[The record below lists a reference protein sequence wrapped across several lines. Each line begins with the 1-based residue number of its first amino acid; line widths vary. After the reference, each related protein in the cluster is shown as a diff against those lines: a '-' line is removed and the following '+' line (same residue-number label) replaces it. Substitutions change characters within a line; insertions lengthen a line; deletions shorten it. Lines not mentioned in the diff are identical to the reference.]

1 LQSIFVNLKNNEIV
15 VIIFK
20 KKRVS
25 RMITNTELEY
35 KGDLYP
41 SEIVSFKQEG
51 DSVYFHTDNSVI
63 LKLTVLRDSMI
74 RFRYTTKGYFSND
87 FSYAIDKSHS
97 HGYNFLE
104 VTEDNHHYQIKTS
117 KVQCRIQKI
126 DMRVSIYDLNEN
138 VLLEDELGFHWEES
152 YEYGGNIVKMSKAS
166 KDGECFY
173 GLGDKA
179 TQLNLKG
186 KRVENFATD
195 QYAFS
200 KDQEPLYKVVP
211 FYIGLQK
218 KESYGIF
225 FDNTFRTY
233 FDFCHERRNVTSFWA
248 EGGEM
253 NYYFIYGPLMQD
265 VVTTYTDLTGK
276 PELPP
281 LWALG
286 YHQCKWSYYPE
297 SNVKEVA
304 AKFRELQIP
313 CDAIYL
319 DIDYMDGFRCF
330 IWNKN
335 YFPDPKRMVA
345 ELAEDGF
352 KTIVIIDPGIKIDK
366 EYSIYKEALE
376 KDYFCKR
383 ADGPFMKGKVWPGEC
398 NFPDYTNPE
407 VREWW
412 AGLFKELISDIGVKG
427 VWNDM
432 NEPAVMEVPN
442 KTFPMDVRH
451 NYDGNPCSHRKAHN
465 IYGTQMARATYHG
478 VKRFA
483 YPKRPFVITRSA
495 YAGAQRYTSSWTGDN
510 VASWEHLWIAN
521 IQVQR
526 MCISGMGFTGSD
538 IGGFAEQPSGELYA
552 RWIQLGVFHPFCRT
566 HSSGDHGDQ
575 EPWAFDEE
583 VIDITRKFVN
593 LRYQLLPY
601 LYTMFW
607 QYIEEGIPMLKP
619 LVYYDQDDTQTHYRN
634 DEFIF
639 GNQILVCPI
648 LEPNSLGRRMYIPN
662 GQWYNYWTNEFIS
675 GGKEIWVDTKFDQI
689 PIFVKAGAI
698 IPKYPVQ
705 QYVGEKEI
713 TELTLDLYFNEGKE
727 KSEIYEDAQDGYDY
741 KKGRYSLLSLQ
752 TIGKEKELIV
762 QLHKEGKYITS
773 YSTFKINLFGLP
785 FSVKEIEIDN
795 VKIDFDRKSL
805 DKENYLIID
814 KEFTELHIIGN

>member
-1 LQSIFVNLKNNEIV
+1 
-15 VIIFK
+15 
-20 KKRVS
+20 
-25 RMITNTELEY
+25 MITNTSLEY

-41 SEIVSFKQEG
+41 SKIVSFEHEG
-51 DSVYFHTDNSVI
+51 DSIFFNTDNNVI
-63 LKLTVLRDSMI
+63 LKVTVLRDSLI
-74 RFRYTTKGYFSND
+74 RFRFTTKGYFSND
-87 FSYAIDKSHS
+87 FSYAIDKTQL

-104 VTEDNHHYQIKTS
+104 LTEEETYFQIRTS
-117 KVQCRIQKI
+117 KVKCKIQKA
-126 DMRVSIYDLNEN
+126 DLRLSIYDLND
-138 VLLEDELGFHWEES
+138 LLILEDELGFHWEES
-152 YEYGGNIVKMSKAS
+152 YEYGGNIVKMSKSS

-179 TQLNLKG
+179 TQMNLKG
-186 KRVENFATD
+186 KRLENFATD
-195 QYAFS
+195 QYAYQ

-211 FYIGLQK
+211 FYIGLHNKQ
-218 KESYGIF
+218 SYGIF
-225 FDNTFRTY
+225 FDNTFRTF
-233 FDFCHERRNVTSFWA
+233 FDFCQERRNVSSFWA

-253 NYYFIYGPLMQD
+253 NYYFIYGPQMQD

-281 LWALG
+281 LWVLG

-297 SNVKEVA
+297 SKVKEITS
-304 AKFRELQIP
+304 KFRELKIP

-319 DIDYMDGFRCF
+319 DIDYMEGFRCF
-330 IWNKN
+330 TWNKN

-366 EYSIYKEALE
+366 DYWVYQEALE

-383 ADGPFMKGKVWPGEC
+383 ADGPYMKGKVWPGEC
-398 NFPDYTNPE
+398 NFPDYTNPV

-451 NYDGNPCSHRKAHN
+451 SYDGNPCSHRKAHN

-478 VKRFA
+478 VKRFT

-495 YAGAQRYTSSWTGDN
+495 YSGAQRYTSSWTGDN
-510 VASWEHLWIAN
+510 VATWEHLWLAN

-526 MCISGMGFTGSD
+526 MSISGMGFTGSD
-538 IGGFAEQPSGELYA
+538 IGGFAEQPTGELYA

-566 HSSGDHGDQ
+566 HSSGDHGNQ

-583 VIDITRKFVN
+583 VINITRKFVS

-619 LVYYDQDDTQTHYRN
+619 LVYYDQEDTQTHYRN

-648 LEPNSLGRRMYIPN
+648 LEPNAVGRRMYIPR
-662 GQWYNYWTNEFIS
+662 GEWYNYWNNEFS
-675 GGKEIWVDTKFDQI
+675 TGGREVWIDTKFDEI
-689 PIFVKAGAI
+689 PVFVKAGAI

-705 QYVGEKEI
+705 QYVGELEFD
-713 TELTLDLYFNEGKE
+713 ELTLDLYFKNGKE
-727 KSEIYEDAQDGYDY
+727 KSVVYEDAQDGYDY
-741 KKGRYSLLSLQ
+741 KKGRYSFLSFR

-762 QLHKEGKYITS
+762 QLHKEGKFDTP
-773 YSTFKINLFGLP
+773 YSKYKINLIGLP
-785 FSVKEIEIDN
+785 FKVTEIEIDN
-795 VKIDFDRKSL
+795 EIIAFDKIAFE
-805 DKENYLIID
+805 ENHFLIVD
-814 KEFTELHIIGN
+814 KEFSELHISGE

>member
-1 LQSIFVNLKNNEIV
+1 MIVN
-15 VIIFK
+15 
-20 KKRVS
+20 
-25 RMITNTELEY
+25 TQLEY
-35 KGDLYP
+35 KGNLYP
-41 SEIVSFKQEG
+41 TKIVLCEHQG
-51 DSVYFHTDNSVI
+51 DSVFFHTDNKVI
-63 LKLTVLRDSMI
+63 LKVTILRDSLI
-74 RFRYTTKGYFSND
+74 RFRFTTKGYFSND
-87 FSYAIDKSHS
+87 FSYAIDKSQL

-104 VTEDNHHYQIKTS
+104 LTEEDNFFQIRTS
-117 KVQCRIQKI
+117 KVKCKIQKA
-126 DMRVSIYDLNEN
+126 DLRLSIFDLNDQ
-138 VLLEDELGFHWEES
+138 LILEDELGFHWEES
-152 YEYGGNIVKMSKAS
+152 YEYGGNIVKMSKSS

-179 TQLNLKG
+179 TQMNLKG

-195 QYAFS
+195 QYAYQ

-211 FYIGLQK
+211 FYIGLQNK
-218 KESYGIF
+218 QSYGIF
-225 FDNTFRTY
+225 FDNTFRTF
-233 FDFCHERRNVTSFWA
+233 FDFCQERRNVTSFWA

-253 NYYFIYGPLMQD
+253 NYYFVYGPQMQD

-281 LWALG
+281 LWVLG

-297 SNVKEVA
+297 SKVKEITS
-304 AKFRELQIP
+304 KFRELKIP

-319 DIDYMDGFRCF
+319 DIDYMEGFRCF
-330 IWNKN
+330 TWNKN
-335 YFPDPKRMVA
+335 YFPDPKKMVA

-366 EYSIYKEALE
+366 EYSVYQEALE

-383 ADGPFMKGKVWPGEC
+383 ADGPYMKGKVWPGEC
-398 NFPDYTNPE
+398 NFPDYTNPV

-451 NYDGNPCSHRKAHN
+451 DYDGNPCSHRKAHN

-495 YAGAQRYTSSWTGDN
+495 YSGAQRYTSSWTGDN
-510 VASWEHLWIAN
+510 VATWEHLWIAN

-526 MCISGMGFTGSD
+526 MSISGMGFTGSD
-538 IGGFAEQPSGELYA
+538 IGGFAEQPTGELYA

-566 HSSGDHGDQ
+566 HSSGDHGNQ

-583 VIDITRKFVN
+583 VIDITRKFIS

-648 LEPNSLGRRMYIPN
+648 LEPNAVGRRMYIPR
-662 GQWYNYWTNEFIS
+662 GEWYNYWTNEFVT
-675 GGKEIWVDTKFDQI
+675 GGREVWIDTKFDEI
-689 PIFVKAGAI
+689 PVFVKAGAV

-705 QYVGEKEI
+705 QFVGELEFD
-713 TELTLDLYFNEGKE
+713 ELTLDLYYKNGKE
-727 KSEIYEDAQDGYDY
+727 KSVVYEDAQDGYDY
-741 KKGRYSLLSLQ
+741 KKGRYSFLSLR

-762 QLHKEGKYITS
+762 QLHKEGKYETQ
-773 YSTFKINLFGLP
+773 YTKYKINLIGLP
-785 FSVKEIEIDN
+785 FKVTEIEIDN
-795 VKIDFDRKSL
+795 EKVEFDSNSF
-805 DKENYLIID
+805 ETNHFLIVD
-814 KEFTELHIIGN
+814 KEFNELHIIGE

>member
-1 LQSIFVNLKNNEIV
+1 
-15 VIIFK
+15 
-20 KKRVS
+20 
-25 RMITNTELEY
+25 MITNTSLEY

-41 SEIVSFKQEG
+41 SKIVSHEHEG
-51 DSVYFHTDNSVI
+51 DSIFFHTDNKVI
-63 LKLTVLRDSMI
+63 LKVTVLRDSLI
-74 RFRYTTKGYFSND
+74 RFRFTTKGYFSND
-87 FSYAIDKSHS
+87 FSYAIDKTQL

-104 VTEDNHHYQIKTS
+104 LTEEETYFVIRTS
-117 KVQCRIQKI
+117 KVKCKIQKT
-126 DMRVSIYDLNEN
+126 DLRLSIYDLND
-138 VLLEDELGFHWEES
+138 LLILEDELGFHWEES
-152 YEYGGNIVKMSKAS
+152 YEYGGNIVKMSKSS

-179 TQLNLKG
+179 TQMNLKG
-186 KRVENFATD
+186 KRLENFATD
-195 QYAFS
+195 QYAYQ
-200 KDQEPLYKVVP
+200 KDQDPLYKVVP
-211 FYIGLQK
+211 FYIGLHNKQ
-218 KESYGIF
+218 SYGIF
-225 FDNTFRTY
+225 FDNTFRTF
-233 FDFCHERRNVTSFWA
+233 FDFCQERRNVASFWA

-253 NYYFIYGPLMQD
+253 NYYFIYGPQMQD

-281 LWALG
+281 LWVLG

-297 SNVKEVA
+297 SKVKEITS
-304 AKFRELQIP
+304 KFRELKIP

-319 DIDYMDGFRCF
+319 DIDYMEGFRCF
-330 IWNKN
+330 TWNKE
-335 YFPDPKRMVA
+335 YFPDPKKMVA

-352 KTIVIIDPGIKIDK
+352 KTVVIIDPGIKIDK
-366 EYSIYKEALE
+366 DYWVYQEALE

-383 ADGPFMKGKVWPGEC
+383 ADGPYMKGKVWPGEC
-398 NFPDYTNPE
+398 NFPDYTNPI

-451 NYDGNPCSHRKAHN
+451 SYDGNPCSHRKAHN

-495 YAGAQRYTSSWTGDN
+495 YSGAQRYTSSWTGDN
-510 VASWEHLWIAN
+510 VATWEHLWIAN

-538 IGGFAEQPSGELYA
+538 IGGFAEQPTGELYA

-566 HSSGDHGDQ
+566 HSSGDHGNQ

-583 VIDITRKFVN
+583 VINVTRKFVS

-607 QYIEEGIPMLKP
+607 QYIEEGVPMLKP
-619 LVYYDQDDTQTHYRN
+619 LVYYDQEDIQTHYRN

-648 LEPNSLGRRMYIPN
+648 LEPNAVGRRMYIPR
-662 GQWYNYWTNEFIS
+662 GEWYNYWTNEFSI
-675 GGKEIWVDTKFDQI
+675 GGREVWVDTKFDEI
-689 PIFVKAGAI
+689 PVFVKAGSI

-705 QYVGEKEI
+705 QYVGEIEFD
-713 TELTLDLYFNEGKE
+713 ELTLDLYFKIGKE
-727 KSEIYEDAQDGYDY
+727 QSFVYEDAQDGYDY
-741 KKGRYSLLSLQ
+741 KKGRYSYLSFR
-752 TIGKEKELIV
+752 TIGKEKELII
-762 QLHKEGKYITS
+762 QLHKEGKYDTP
-773 YSTFKINLFGLP
+773 YSKYKINLIGLP
-785 FSVKEIEIDN
+785 FKVTEIEIDN
-795 VKIDFDRKSL
+795 EIVAFDKIAFD
-805 DKENYLIID
+805 ENHFLIVD
-814 KEFTELHIIGN
+814 KEFNELHIIGE

>member
-1 LQSIFVNLKNNEIV
+1 
-15 VIIFK
+15 
-20 KKRVS
+20 
-25 RMITNTELEY
+25 MITNTELEF

-41 SEIVSFKQEG
+41 TAIVSMQQDA
-51 DSVYFHTDNSVI
+51 DSVFFHTNNDVI

-74 RFRYTTKGYFSND
+74 RFRYTTKGYFSRD
-87 FSYAIDKSHS
+87 FSYAIDKKHS

-104 VTEDNHHYQIKTS
+104 VTDEVDFYQIKTS
-117 KVQCRIQKI
+117 KLQCRIQKI
-126 DMRVSIYDLNEN
+126 DLRVSIYDLNGFAI
-138 VLLEDELGFHWEES
+138 LEDELGFHWEES
-152 YEYGGNIVKMSKAS
+152 YELGGNIVKMSKSS

-186 KRVENFATD
+186 KRIENFATD
-195 QYAFS
+195 QYAFQ
-200 KDQEPLYKVVP
+200 KEQEPLYKVVP
-211 FYIGLQK
+211 FYVGLHNQQA
-218 KESYGIF
+218 YGIF
-225 FDNTFRTY
+225 FDNTFRTF

-248 EGGEM
+248 EAGEM
-253 NYYFIYGPLMQD
+253 NYYFIYGPKMQD
-265 VVTTYTDLTGK
+265 VVTSYTDLTGK

-297 SNVKEVA
+297 SKVKEITS
-304 AKFRELQIP
+304 KFRELKIP

-330 IWNKN
+330 TWNKD

-366 EYSIYKEALE
+366 EYAVYKEGLE

-383 ADGPFMKGKVWPGEC
+383 ADGPYIKGKVWPGEC

-451 NYDGNPCSHRKAHN
+451 DYDGNPCSHRKAHN

-495 YAGAQRYTSSWTGDN
+495 YSGAQRYTSSWTGDN
-510 VASWEHLWIAN
+510 VATWEHLWIAN

-526 MCISGMGFTGSD
+526 MCLSGMGFTGSD
-538 IGGFAEQPSGELYA
+538 IGGFAEQPSGELYS

-566 HSSGDHGDQ
+566 HSSGHHGNQ

-583 VIDITRKFVN
+583 VIDIARKFIS

-601 LYTMFW
+601 LYTMFY

-619 LVYYDQDDTQTHYRN
+619 LVYYDQDDVQTHYRN
-634 DEFIF
+634 DEFVF

-648 LEPNSLGRRMYIPN
+648 LEPNALGRRMYVPK
-662 GQWYNYWTNEFIS
+662 GEWYNYWTKELVT
-675 GGKEIWVDTKFDQI
+675 GGKELWVDTKYDEI
-689 PIFVKAGAI
+689 PVFVKAGAI

-705 QYVGEKEI
+705 QYVGELEFDQL
-713 TELTLDLYFNEGKE
+713 ELDVYYYLGKE
-727 KSEIYEDAQDGYDY
+727 KSLVYEDAQDGYDY
-741 KKGRYSLLSLQ
+741 KKGRYSLMSFQ
-752 TIGKEKELIV
+752 AVGKEKEFII
-762 QLHKEGKYITS
+762 QLHKDGKFETNYKK
-773 YSTFKINLFGLP
+773 FKINLFGLP
-785 FSVKEIEIDN
+785 FKISHIEVDK
-795 VKIDFDRKSL
+795 VKIDFDAKA
-805 DKENYLIID
+805 DFVIID
-814 KEFTELHIIGN
+814 KEFTELHVFGL

>member
-1 LQSIFVNLKNNEIV
+1 
-15 VIIFK
+15 
-20 KKRVS
+20 
-25 RMITNTELEY
+25 MITNTELEF

-41 SEIVSFKQEG
+41 SKIVSFEHDV
-51 DSVYFHTDNSVI
+51 DSVYFHSSNSVI
-63 LKLTVLRDSMI
+63 LKVTIVRDSLI

-104 VTEDNHHYQIKTS
+104 VTEEFEFYKIQTS
-117 KVQCRIQKI
+117 KVKCIIQKI
-126 DMRVSIYDLNEN
+126 DMRISIFDLNDN

-152 YEYGGNIVKMSKAS
+152 YEFGGNIVKMSKAS

-179 TQLNLKG
+179 TQMNLKG
-186 KRVENFATD
+186 KRLENFATD
-195 QYAFS
+195 QYAFQ

-211 FYIGLQK
+211 FYIGLQHK
-218 KESYGIF
+218 QAYGIF
-225 FDNTFRTY
+225 FDNTFRTF

-253 NYYFIYGPLMQD
+253 NYYFIHGPQMED
-265 VVTTYTDLTGK
+265 VVASYTDLTGK

-286 YHQCKWSYYPE
+286 YHQCKWSYFPE
-297 SNVKEVA
+297 SNVKEVT
-304 AKFRELQIP
+304 AKFRELKIP

-319 DIDYMDGFRCF
+319 DIDYMEGFRCF
-330 IWNKN
+330 TWNKE

-352 KTIVIIDPGIKIDK
+352 KTVVIIDPGIKIDK
-366 EYSIYKEALE
+366 EYSVYKEALE

-383 ADGPFMKGKVWPGEC
+383 ADGPYMKGKVWPGEC

-451 NYDGNPCSHRKAHN
+451 DYDGNPCSHRKAHN

-483 YPKRPFVITRSA
+483 YPKRPFIITRSA

-510 VASWEHLWIAN
+510 VATWEHLWIAN

-526 MCISGMGFTGSD
+526 MSISGMGFTGSD
-538 IGGFAEQPSGELYA
+538 IGGFAEQPSGELFT

-619 LVYYDQDDTQTHYRN
+619 LVYFDQADTQTHYRN

-648 LEPNSLGRRMYIPN
+648 LEPNAIGRRMYMPR
-662 GQWYNYWTNEFIS
+662 GQWYNYWTNNLVN
-675 GGKEIWVDTKFDQI
+675 GGKEMWVDTNYDEI
-689 PIFVKAGAI
+689 PVFVKAGSV

-705 QYVGEKEI
+705 QYVGELDFD
-713 TELTLDLYFNEGKE
+713 ELTLDLYYKEGKE
-727 KSEIYEDAQDGYDY
+727 KSVVYEDAQDGYDY
-741 KKGRYSLLSLQ
+741 KKGRYSFLTFQ
-752 TIGKEKELIV
+752 VTGKELEVNI
-762 QLHKEGKYITS
+762 QLHKEGKYETP
-773 YSTFKINLFGLP
+773 YSKYKINLIGLP
-785 FSVKEIEIDN
+785 FKIKSIEIDN
-795 VKIDFDRKSL
+795 EEVAVDIEALERD
-805 DKENYLIID
+805 NYLVVD
-814 KEFTELHIIGN
+814 KEFNVLHITGK

>member
-1 LQSIFVNLKNNEIV
+1 
-15 VIIFK
+15 
-20 KKRVS
+20 
-25 RMITNTELEY
+25 MITNTELEY

-41 SEIVSFKQEG
+41 TKIVSFEHDV

-63 LKLTVLRDSMI
+63 LKVTVLRDSLI
-74 RFRYTTKGYFSND
+74 RFRFTTKGYFSND
-87 FSYAIDKSHS
+87 FSYAVDKSHS

-104 VTEDNHHYQIKTS
+104 VSEYEVFYQIKTS
-117 KVQCRIQKI
+117 KVKCRIQKS
-126 DMRVSIYDLNEN
+126 DMRLSIYDLEDTII
-138 VLLEDELGFHWEES
+138 LEDELGFHWEES
-152 YEYGGNIVKMSKAS
+152 YEYGGNIVKMSKSS

-179 TQLNLKG
+179 TQMNLKG
-186 KRVENFATD
+186 KRIENFATD
-195 QYAFS
+195 QYAFQ

-211 FYIGLQK
+211 FYIGLHNK
-218 KESYGIF
+218 KSYGIF
-225 FDNTFRTY
+225 FDNTFRTF
-233 FDFCHERRNVTSFWA
+233 FDFCHERRNVTSYWA

-253 NYYFIYGPLMQD
+253 NYYFIYGPQMQD

-297 SNVKEVA
+297 SNLKDVA
-304 AKFRELQIP
+304 AKFRELKIP
-313 CDAIYL
+313 CDALYL

-330 IWNKN
+330 TWNKN

-352 KTIVIIDPGIKIDK
+352 KTVVIIDPGIKIDK
-366 EYSIYKEALE
+366 EYSVYKEALAN
-376 KDYFCKR
+376 DYFCKR
-383 ADGPFMKGKVWPGEC
+383 ADGPYMKGKVWPGEC
-398 NFPDYTNPE
+398 NFPDFTNPA

-451 NYDGNPCSHRKAHN
+451 HYDGNPCSHRKAHN

-510 VASWEHLWIAN
+510 VATWEHLWIAN

-526 MCISGMGFTGSD
+526 MSISGMGFTGSD

-575 EPWAFDEE
+575 EPWAFDDE

-607 QYIEEGIPMLKP
+607 QYIEEGVPMLKP
-619 LVYYDQDDTQTHYRN
+619 LVYFDQEDTQTHYRN
-634 DEFIF
+634 DEFVF

-648 LEPNSLGRRMYIPN
+648 LEPNALGRRMYLPR
-662 GQWYNYWTNEFIS
+662 GEWYNYWTNELCK
-675 GGKEIWVDTKFDQI
+675 GGKELWVDTKFDQI
-689 PIFVKAGAI
+689 PIFIKAGAI

-705 QYVGEKEI
+705 QYVGELEFD
-713 TELTLDLYFNEGKE
+713 ELILDVYYKDGKE
-727 KSEIYEDAQDGYDY
+727 LSVVYEDAQNGYDY
-741 KKGRYSLLSLQ
+741 KKGRYSFMSFQ
-752 TIGKEKELIV
+752 ATGKENEMII
-762 QLHKEGKYITS
+762 QAHQEGKYVTN
-773 YSTFKINLFGLP
+773 YSKYKMNLIGLP
-785 FSVKEIEIDN
+785 FKVETLEIDN
-795 VKIDFDRKSL
+795 VAVAFDSDTLEREGFILVEKGFISFHIMGNL
-805 DKENYLIID
+805 D
-814 KEFTELHIIGN
+814 

>member
-1 LQSIFVNLKNNEIV
+1 
-15 VIIFK
+15 
-20 KKRVS
+20 
-25 RMITNTELEY
+25 MITNTSLEY

-41 SEIVSFKQEG
+41 SKIVSFEHEG
-51 DSVYFHTDNSVI
+51 DSIFFNTDNKVI
-63 LKLTVLRDSMI
+63 LKVTILRDSLI
-74 RFRYTTKGYFSND
+74 RFRFTTKGYFSND
-87 FSYAIDKSHS
+87 FSYAIDKTQL

-104 VTEDNHHYQIKTS
+104 VTEEETYFQIRTS
-117 KVQCRIQKI
+117 KVKCKIQKA
-126 DMRVSIYDLNEN
+126 DLRLSIYDLND
-138 VLLEDELGFHWEES
+138 LLILEDELGFHWEES
-152 YEYGGNIVKMSKAS
+152 YEYGGNIVKMSKSS

-179 TQLNLKG
+179 TQMNLKG

-195 QYAFS
+195 QYAYQ
-200 KDQEPLYKVVP
+200 KEQDPLYKVVP
-211 FYIGLQK
+211 FYIGLQNK
-218 KESYGIF
+218 QSYGIF
-225 FDNTFRTY
+225 FDNTFRTF
-233 FDFCHERRNVTSFWA
+233 FDFCQERRNVTSFWA

-253 NYYFIYGPLMQD
+253 NYYFIYGPQMQD

-281 LWALG
+281 LWVLG

-297 SNVKEVA
+297 SKVKEITS
-304 AKFRELQIP
+304 KFRELKIP

-319 DIDYMDGFRCF
+319 DIDYMEGFRCF
-330 IWNKN
+330 TWNKN

-352 KTIVIIDPGIKIDK
+352 KTVVIIDPGIKIDK
-366 EYSIYKEALE
+366 DYWVYQEALE

-383 ADGPFMKGKVWPGEC
+383 ADGPYMKGKVWPGEC
-398 NFPDYTNPE
+398 NFPDYTNPV

-451 NYDGNPCSHRKAHN
+451 VYDGNPCSHRKAHN

-495 YAGAQRYTSSWTGDN
+495 YSGAQRYTSSWTGDN
-510 VASWEHLWIAN
+510 VATWEHLWIAN

-526 MCISGMGFTGSD
+526 MSISGMGFTGSD
-538 IGGFAEQPSGELYA
+538 IGGFAEQPTGELYA

-566 HSSGDHGDQ
+566 HSSGDHGNQ

-583 VIDITRKFVN
+583 VINITRKFVS

-648 LEPNSLGRRMYIPN
+648 LEPNAVGRRMYIPR
-662 GQWYNYWTNEFIS
+662 GEWYNYWTNEFS
-675 GGKEIWVDTKFDQI
+675 TGGREVWIDTRFDEIPV
-689 PIFVKAGAI
+689 FVKAGAI

-705 QYVGEKEI
+705 QYVGELEFD
-713 TELTLDLYFNEGKE
+713 ELTLDLYYKNGKE
-727 KSEIYEDAQDGYDY
+727 KSVVYEDAQDGYDY
-741 KKGRYSLLSLQ
+741 KKGRYSFLSFR

-762 QLHKEGKYITS
+762 QLHKEGKYDTP
-773 YSTFKINLFGLP
+773 YSKYKINLIGLP
-785 FSVKEIEIDN
+785 FKVTEIEIDN
-795 VKIDFDRKSL
+795 EIIAFDTIAFE
-805 DKENYLIID
+805 ENHFLIVD
-814 KEFTELHIIGN
+814 KEFSELHISGE